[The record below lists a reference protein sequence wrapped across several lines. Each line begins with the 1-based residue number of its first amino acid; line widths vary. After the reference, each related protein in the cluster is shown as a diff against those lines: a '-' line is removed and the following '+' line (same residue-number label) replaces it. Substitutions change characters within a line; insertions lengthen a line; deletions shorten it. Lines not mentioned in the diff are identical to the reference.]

1 MMFHKNVK
9 KMFKYTQRV
18 ILLPVGLQSPGSVT
32 TAESDDDDDKSMS
45 AFIYNFFRPI
55 LESEEVNMVTQGL
68 LGGFGSIGYVLL
80 LLFLFIYIYA
90 VAGMIFFYQNDPW
103 NFATIE
109 FAMLNLLKVV
119 SLDVSTILL
128 VFNLVS
134 SKSLITFENKI
145 SLTLGLGR

>member
-1 MMFHKNVK
+1 M
-9 KMFKYTQRV
+9 
-18 ILLPVGLQSPGSVT
+18 IPVGLESPGSMT
-32 TAESDDDDDKSMS
+32 TAESFNDGDDKSMRHH
-45 AFIYNFFRPI
+45 IYDFFRPI

-68 LGGFGSIGYVLL
+68 IGGFGSIGYVLL

-119 SLDVSTILL
+119 SLDVSKVIW
-128 VFNLVS
+128 S
-134 SKSLITFENKI
+134 
-145 SLTLGLGR
+145 